1 MRANSSTRVSEG
13 PRSSASRW
21 LIDMPSSVSRQVVQ
35 FVQLPPQ
42 QEICSGLAAAIVYPT
57 QDGDGNDS
65 ACASDDR
72 LCREPLLTRGG
83 AAHRGVARMRM
94 ASIFSFMLG

>member
-21 LIDMPSSVSRQVVQ
+21 WVDMRPSVSRQVVQ

-42 QEICSGLAAAIVYPT
+42 QEICNGLAAAIVYPT

-65 ACASDDR
+65 ACESDDR
-72 LCREPLLTRGG
+72 ICREPLLRRGG
-83 AAHRGVARMRM
+83 AAHKGVARIGM
-94 ASIFSFMLG
+94 ASIFSFML